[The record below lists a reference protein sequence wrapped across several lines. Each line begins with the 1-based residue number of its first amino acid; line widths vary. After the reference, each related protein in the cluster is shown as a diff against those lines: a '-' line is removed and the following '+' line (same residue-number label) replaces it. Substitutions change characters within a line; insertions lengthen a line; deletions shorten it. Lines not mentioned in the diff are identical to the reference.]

1 MNILSKQIS
10 DLLFEHD
17 CVIVP
22 GLGGF
27 ITNYKPAVIHPHN
40 HTFTPPSKQVS
51 FNTALAGNDGVLIS
65 AYAKS
70 MDISFSEAKKVIDQK
85 VHTIRISLLK
95 GEKIEIDGV
104 GYLFANKENN
114 IEFRPSG
121 KVNFLNEAYGLPKF
135 DFNPIERTT
144 LTSVT
149 SKPAVRQTMRWAAIL
164 VPVAAVALWAT
175 MNTSTLNRVYDNY
188 ASFFPSSQPVNVA
201 KPAPVKESKKTKVVT
216 APVVKQDKQEAPA
229 IEVATPVA
237 EAGNKY
243 YIIAGA
249 FSIPENAERFVE
261 QLKAQGYH
269 ASVIGQNRRHLHL
282 VSIESY
288 SDLQSANNSLDVLHA
303 KGFPAAWLLEKTN

>member
-10 DLLFEHD
+10 DLLFEHE

-27 ITNYKPAVIHPHN
+27 ITNYKPAVIHPHS

-65 AYAKS
+65 AFAKTLG
-70 MDISFSEAKKVIDQK
+70 ISFSESKAIIDQK
-85 VHTIRISLLK
+85 VHNIRISLLK
-95 GEKIEIDGV
+95 GDKIEIDGI

-144 LTSVT
+144 VTSIT

-188 ASFFPSSQPVNVA
+188 ATLFPSSQPVNVA
-201 KPAPVKESKKTKVVT
+201 KPAPAKESKKNAIVS
-216 APVVKQDKQEAPA
+216 APVVKQVKQETPV

-237 EAGNKY
+237 GTNNKY
-243 YIIAGA
+243 HIIAGA
-249 FSIPENAERFVE
+249 FSIPENAERFVQE
-261 QLKAQGYH
+261 LKAQGYH
-269 ASVIGQNRRHLHL
+269 ASVIGPNRRQLHL

-288 SDLQSANNSLDVLHA
+288 SDLQSANNSLDLLHS